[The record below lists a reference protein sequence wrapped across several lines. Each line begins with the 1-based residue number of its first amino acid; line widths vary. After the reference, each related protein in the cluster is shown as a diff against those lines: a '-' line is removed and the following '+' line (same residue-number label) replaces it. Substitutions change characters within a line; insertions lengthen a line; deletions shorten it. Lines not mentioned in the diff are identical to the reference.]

1 MSTHS
6 HTHHS
11 LHGKKLLWTIALNV
25 FITLFQFLGGIISG
39 SLALLTDAL
48 HNFSDV
54 VALCISYVAHK
65 LGQKKFTDSKTY
77 GYRRAEIIATL
88 INSATLLIISIFII
102 VEAFERL
109 ASQESIIVN
118 ANWVIGLSTLSILIN
133 GASVLLVKEGAKTNM
148 NIRSAYLHLF
158 SDMLSSI
165 AVLVGGVVMLY
176 FNIYWVDGVLS
187 ILIAIYLII
196 AGWKLASQSISI
208 LMQFAPPNLNLQ
220 EIASL
225 INDYPFVKNVHHAH
239 AWQLNDHEIHFEAH
253 VDFEEDISV
262 SEACIRLEKIKK
274 ELKDKYSIT
283 HCLLQ
288 PEFESGCDQ
297 ELIVQHEY
305 Q

>member
-1 MSTHS
+1 MAGHS
-6 HTHHS
+6 HTHHN
-11 LHGKKLLWTIALNV
+11 LQGKKLLWTIVLNV

-65 LGQKKFTDSKTY
+65 LSQKKFTDSKTY
-77 GYRRAEIIATL
+77 GYKRAEIIAAL
-88 INSATLLIISIFII
+88 INSATLLIISVFII
-102 VEAFERL
+102 IEAFERL
-109 ASQESIIVN
+109 TNQASLVVN
-118 ANWVIGLSTLSILIN
+118 AHWVIGLSALSILIN
-133 GASVLLVKEGAKTNM
+133 GASVLLVKEGAKTSI
-148 NIRSAYLHLF
+148 NIKSAYLHLF

-165 AVLVGGVVMLY
+165 AVLVGGIVILY

-187 ILIAIYLII
+187 ILIAVYLVF
-196 AGWKLASQSISI
+196 AGWKLASQSINI
-208 LMQFAPPNLNLQ
+208 LMQFAPPDLNLQ

-225 INDYPFVKNVHHAH
+225 INDYQFVKNVHHAH

-262 SEACIRLEKIKK
+262 SEACNRLEKIKK
-274 ELKDKYSIT
+274 ELREKYNIT

-288 PEFESGCDQ
+288 PEFESGCNQD
-297 ELIVQHEY
+297 LIVQHEY
-305 Q
+305 H

>member
-1 MSTHS
+1 MQTHS
-6 HTHHS
+6 HTHHN
-11 LHGKKLLWTIALNV
+11 LQGNKLLWTIVLNV
-25 FITLFQFLGGIISG
+25 FITAFQFLGGILSG

-54 VALCISYVAHK
+54 VALGISYVAHK
-65 LGQKKFTDSKTY
+65 LSHKKFTDSKTY
-77 GYRRAEIIATL
+77 GYKRAEIIATL
-88 INSATLLIISIFII
+88 INSASLLIISVFII

-109 ASQESIIVN
+109 TSQGSIVVN
-118 ANWVIGLSTLSILIN
+118 ANWVIGLSILSILIN
-133 GASVLLVKEGAKTNM
+133 GLSVLLVKEGAKTNM
-148 NIRSAYLHLF
+148 NIKSAYLHLF

-165 AVLVGGVVMLY
+165 AVLVGGVVILY
-176 FNIYWVDGVLS
+176 FNIYWVDGFLS

-196 AGWKLASQSISI
+196 TGWKLASQSISI
-208 LMQFAPPNLNLQ
+208 LMQFTPPNLNLQ

-225 INDYPFVKNVHHAH
+225 INDYPFIKNVHHAH

-262 SEACIRLEKIKK
+262 SEACIRLDKIKK
-274 ELKDKYSIT
+274 ELREKYSIT

-288 PEFESGCDQ
+288 PEFESGCNQ

-305 Q
+305 H